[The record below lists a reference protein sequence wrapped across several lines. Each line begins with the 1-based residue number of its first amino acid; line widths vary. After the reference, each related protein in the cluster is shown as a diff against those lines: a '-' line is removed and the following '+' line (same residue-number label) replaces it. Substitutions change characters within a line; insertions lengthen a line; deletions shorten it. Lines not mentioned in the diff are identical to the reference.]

1 MTAPGVLLVAIEH
14 RLERSDLAS
23 WRDGFTLPGD
33 AIVVLYRKRDDAT
46 LYGQVFDSRFVEGF
60 EGETAE
66 TLAATIVAN
75 EIEPPHDGGSP
86 TPPPGVELSNL
97 PQEPV
102 RWVS

>member
-1 MTAPGVLLVAIEH
+1 MTRLSATLQSIQG

-23 WRDGFTLPGD
+23 WRDGFTIPGD

-60 EGETAE
+60 EGETPE
-66 TLAATIVAN
+66 SLAATIVAN

-86 TPPPGVELSNL
+86 TPPPSVELSNL
-97 PQEPV
+97 PQEPI